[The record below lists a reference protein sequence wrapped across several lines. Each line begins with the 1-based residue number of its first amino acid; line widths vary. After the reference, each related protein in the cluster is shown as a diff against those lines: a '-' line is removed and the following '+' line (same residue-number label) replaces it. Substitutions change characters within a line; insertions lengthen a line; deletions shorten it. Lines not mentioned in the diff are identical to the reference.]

1 VHTTEGVVSEPLRTM
16 RIAAGAGVG
25 GRVAETGR
33 PVTTWDY
40 LNDARLVHDA
50 DVDRRV
56 AAEGLQAVA
65 AAPIRQRGV
74 VVGVLFACSRTAYR
88 FEARELALLTAL
100 GDHAAVAIE
109 KATLLGDAQAAVAD
123 LAEANLRAHAY
134 ATRLELLGAV
144 RQRLADTALAGGGL
158 RELFGSLVQQLPGAV
173 QLFDVQHVL
182 MVDVRSAVADD
193 ADHSFSVAV
202 SAGPEVLGHLR
213 LTRGTS
219 AGVESEVLEYTAGL
233 VANVLLQRR
242 ARSDADLEAGSRML
256 EALLDGHT
264 GDLEDAHRWFARAG
278 IAEEPS
284 LVVLVSEPLRRRRWT
299 WLAAARAAAERGG
312 VAAVIAGRL
321 AVVVPGGDAQAEA
334 ERWSRFESGA
344 EGAQTIGAAAST
356 TGLDGLAEAYREAG
370 AVVALLLAM
379 GRPGHS
385 AAAGQ
390 LGVLGYLMGLDGR
403 PDLARL
409 ADKALGPLLTGE
421 PRDTERL
428 LTALTAY
435 YEHGGHLQRTAQ
447 ALHVHVN
454 TLYRRLEHIDAALG
468 PGWRGGDARLEV
480 ELALRLRA
488 LDARLDEVE
497 QDRSR

>member
-1 VHTTEGVVSEPLRTM
+1 
-16 RIAAGAGVG
+16 
-25 GRVAETGR
+25 
-33 PVTTWDY
+33 VTTWDY

-321 AVVVPGGDAQAEA
+321 AVVVPGRDAQAEA

-409 ADKALGPLLTGE
+409 ADQALGPLLTGE